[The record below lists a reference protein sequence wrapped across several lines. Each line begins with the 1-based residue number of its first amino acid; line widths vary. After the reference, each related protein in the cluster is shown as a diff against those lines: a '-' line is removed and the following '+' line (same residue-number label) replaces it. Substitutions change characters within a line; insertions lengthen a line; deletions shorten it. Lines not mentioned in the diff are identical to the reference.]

1 MREKLLT
8 DPQGYSSGRA
18 YYFRAASTVQCMPFC
33 FIQKKSNKS
42 RCGISWRQD
51 STCLAHLLYVF
62 EPFYGRALTALTLQ
76 EEKQE
81 FKSTLTS
88 LAEAARRRKEATT
101 VFERTQYAVRQACV
115 FASLSFIYNKPR
127 LPHRCTKRLHSSP
140 SWLLSSLWCAKRAAC
155 WWLWLL
161 WSVAC
166 PYSRSSSAAFEPRM
180 PKEKQLTVLVT
191 VHSLHAADLPFSF
204 RLSLLHFG
212 APCTISQSLAT

>member
-1 MREKLLT
+1 MCAWVGVLREKLLT
-8 DPQGYSSGRA
+8 DLQGYSSGRA

-115 FASLSFIYNKPR
+115 FASLTLSPITRICRTGVRSDSIPVPR
-127 LPHRCTKRLHSSP
+127 GFYHHCGARNVRRVGGSGCCGAWRVPIREAAVLHSNQECRKKNSSP
-140 SWLLSSLWCAKRAAC
+140 FW
-155 WWLWLL
+155 
-161 WSVAC
+161 
-166 PYSRSSSAAFEPRM
+166 
-180 PKEKQLTVLVT
+180 
-191 VHSLHAADLPFSF
+191 
-204 RLSLLHFG
+204 
-212 APCTISQSLAT
+212 